1 MQIQQISVFVEN
13 KSGRL
18 AEITEALAAANVDIR
33 AVSIADTSDFGILRL
48 IVNKPKE
55 AVEALKAAG
64 SHARAGGQSDW
75 RGIYL
80 CVCQPRTWKSLCDSS
95 CGRQRAGSKHAQGE
109 WNYHLERGRNLRFVI
124 YLDFY
129 TNWSGQEDFLSALL
143 FSRERKFRGFIE
155 KERGKLCTVPR
166 GKDYGKRKRKGKF
179 FPSVL

>member
-64 SHARAGGQSDW
+64 LTVSLTSVIAM
-75 RGIYL
+75 GIDD
-80 CVCQPRTWKSLCDSS
+80 QP
-95 CGRQRAGSKHAQGE
+95 GE
-109 WNYHLERGRNLRFVI
+109 FAKAMRVLADNQIGVNISMR
-124 YLDFY
+124 
-129 TNWSGQEDFLSALL
+129 LSAV
-143 FSRERKFRGFIE
+143 SME
-155 KERGKLCTVPR
+155 KPL
-166 GKDYGKRKRKGKF
+166 
-179 FPSVL
+179 

>member
-64 SHARAGGQSDW
+64 
-75 RGIYL
+75 
-80 CVCQPRTWKSLCDSS
+80 
-95 CGRQRAGSKHAQGE
+95 
-109 WNYHLERGRNLRFVI
+109 
-124 YLDFY
+124 
-129 TNWSGQEDFLSALL
+129 
-143 FSRERKFRGFIE
+143 
-155 KERGKLCTVPR
+155 
-166 GKDYGKRKRKGKF
+166 
-179 FPSVL
+179 

>member
-64 SHARAGGQSDW
+64 
-75 RGIYL
+75 L
-80 CVCQPRTWKSLCDSS
+80 TVSL
-95 CGRQRAGSKHAQGE
+95 
-109 WNYHLERGRNLRFVI
+109 
-124 YLDFY
+124 
-129 TNWSGQEDFLSALL
+129 T
-143 FSRERKFRGFIE
+143 
-155 KERGKLCTVPR
+155 
-166 GKDYGKRKRKGKF
+166 
-179 FPSVL
+179 